1 MFGKD
6 SPLCTP
12 IPGTFIRQTFTSTS
26 LASLLSFELQAT
38 GLHFA
43 CTSVEH
49 PQAKSPEGQFT
60 AQVPA
65 PTPLEKTTQQ
75 LHQ

>member
-12 IPGTFIRQTFTSTS
+12 IPGTFIQQTFTSVS

-43 CTSVEH
+43 YTSIEH
-49 PQAKSPEGQFT
+49 PQAKPLKDKFT
-60 AQVPA
+60 AQVSA
-65 PTPLEKTTQQ
+65 PTPLEKTSQQ
-75 LHQ
+75 LH

>member
-1 MFGKD
+1 MERTRLSAPPSRAHSSK
-6 SPLCTP
+6 
-12 IPGTFIRQTFTSTS
+12 QTFTSIS

-43 CTSVEH
+43 YTSIEH

-65 PTPLEKTTQQ
+65 PTLLEKTTQQ